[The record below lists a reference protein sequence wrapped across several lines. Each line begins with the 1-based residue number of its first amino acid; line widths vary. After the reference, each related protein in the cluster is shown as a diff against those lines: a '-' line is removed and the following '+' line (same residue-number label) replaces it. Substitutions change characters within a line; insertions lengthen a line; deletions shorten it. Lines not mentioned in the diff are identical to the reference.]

1 MEDTREELERLEQEL
16 LAEEP
21 VAAEELTDTDE
32 QLLDE
37 LIQEVKAEQADED
50 VFLDDAMLRE
60 VLSEDA
66 APAFEDPDKIHEPEE
81 LIYSNYANDYGKDIQ
96 DDEYA
101 DEEQEQQAAED
112 RLQIIL
118 MIAASAL
125 SLGII
130 GILIYWL
137 VAFF

>member
-16 LAEEP
+16 LAEEQ
-21 VAAEELTDTDE
+21 AEQDE

-37 LIQEVKAEQADED
+37 LIREVKAEAYEDDILLDEES
-50 VFLDDAMLRE
+50 LRE
-60 VLSEDA
+60 VLPEDA
-66 APAFEDPDKIHEPEE
+66 APAFEDPEKIHEPEE
-81 LIYSNYANDYGKDIQ
+81 LIYSNFANDYGKDMQ
-96 DDEYA
+96 NEA
-101 DEEQEQQAAED
+101 EEVLAKKAAED
-112 RLQIIL
+112 RLHIIL
-118 MIAASAL
+118 MITASVL

>member
-21 VAAEELTDTDE
+21 AVQEQVDESDALLEEL
-32 QLLDE
+32 
-37 LIQEVKAEQADED
+37 IREVKAQTEEED
-50 VFLDDAMLRE
+50 VFLDDALLRE
-60 VLSEDA
+60 NLPEDA

-81 LIYSNYANDYGKDIQ
+81 LVYSNFANDYGKELQ
-96 DDEYA
+96 EKEA
-101 DEEQEQQAAED
+101 EEQEKKAYED

-118 MIAASAL
+118 MITASVLA
-125 SLGII
+125 LGII

>member
-1 MEDTREELERLEQEL
+1 MADTREELDRLEREL
-16 LAEEP
+16 LAEEQRS
-21 VAAEELTDTDE
+21 DE
-32 QLLDE
+32 DKMLDE
-37 LIQEVKAEQADED
+37 LIREVKAGEADD
-50 VFLDDAMLRE
+50 DIFLDDALLRE

-66 APAFEDPDKIHEPEE
+66 TPAFEDPDKIHEPEK
-81 LIYSNYANDYGKDIQ
+81 LIYSNFANDYGKDL
-96 DDEYA
+96 E
-101 DEEQEQQAAED
+101 DEEQEQQAHED
-112 RLQIIL
+112 KLQIIL

>member
-21 VAAEELTDTDE
+21 AVQEQVDESDALLEEL
-32 QLLDE
+32 
-37 LIQEVKAEQADED
+37 IREVKAQTEEED
-50 VFLDDAMLRE
+50 VFLDDALLRE
-60 VLSEDA
+60 NLPEDA

-81 LIYSNYANDYGKDIQ
+81 LVYSNFANDYGKELQ
-96 DDEYA
+96 EEEA
-101 DEEQEQQAAED
+101 EEQEKKAYED

-118 MIAASAL
+118 MITASVL

>member
-16 LAEEP
+16 LAEEQLSN
-21 VAAEELTDTDE
+21 EEQMLE
-32 QLLDE
+32 E
-37 LIQEVKAEQADED
+37 LIQEVKSEEASDD
-50 VFLDDAMLRE
+50 IFLDEELLRE

-66 APAFEDPDKIHEPEE
+66 TPAFEDPEKIHEPEE
-81 LIYSNYANDYGKDIQ
+81 LVYSNFANDYGKDLQ
-96 DDEYA
+96 KEDETA
-101 DEEQEQQAAED
+101 DEEQSKKAAED
-112 RLQIIL
+112 KLQIIL

-130 GILIYWL
+130 AILIYWL

>member
-16 LAEEP
+16 LAEEQ
-21 VAAEELTDTDE
+21 VDANE

-37 LIQEVKAEQADED
+37 LIREVKAEVDED
-50 VFLDDAMLRE
+50 DIFLDDAILRE
-60 VLSEDA
+60 VLPEDA

-81 LIYSNYANDYGKDIQ
+81 LIYSNFANDYGKDMQ
-96 DDEYA
+96 
-101 DEEQEQQAAED
+101 DEEAEAQAQKAAED
-112 RLQIIL
+112 RLHIIL
-118 MIAASAL
+118 MITASVL

-130 GILIYWL
+130 GILLYWL

>member
-16 LAEEP
+16 LAEED
-21 VAAEELTDTDE
+21 VAQQEQPDADE
-32 QLLDE
+32 LLDA
-37 LIQEVKAEQADED
+37 LIQEVKAEVGEDD

-60 VLSEDA
+60 VLPEDA
-66 APAFEDPDKIHEPEE
+66 TPAFEDPDKIHEPEE
-81 LIYSNYANDYGKDIQ
+81 LIYSNFANDYGKDLL
-96 DDEYA
+96 
-101 DEEQEQQAAED
+101 DEEEEAQANKEAED
-112 RLQIIL
+112 RLHIIL
-118 MIAASAL
+118 MITASAL

>member
-16 LAEEP
+16 LAEEQI
-21 VAAEELTDTDE
+21 D
-32 QLLDE
+32 LDE
-37 LIQEVKAEQADED
+37 LIREVKAEAAED
-50 VFLDDAMLRE
+50 DIFLDDAMLRE
-60 VLSEDA
+60 VLPEDA
-66 APAFEDPDKIHEPEE
+66 TPAFEDPDKIHEPEE
-81 LIYSNYANDYGKDIQ
+81 LVYSNFANDYGKDIL
-96 DDEYA
+96 
-101 DEEQEQQAAED
+101 DEEEEAQAKKAAED

-118 MIAASAL
+118 MITASVL

>member
-1 MEDTREELERLEQEL
+1 MADTREELDRLEQEL
-16 LAEEP
+16 LAEEQRS
-21 VAAEELTDTDE
+21 DE
-32 QLLDE
+32 DKMLDE
-37 LIQEVKAEQADED
+37 LIREVKAGEADD
-50 VFLDDAMLRE
+50 DIFLDDALLRE

-66 APAFEDPDKIHEPEE
+66 TPAFEDPDKIHEPEK
-81 LIYSNYANDYGKDIQ
+81 LIYSNFANDYGKDL
-96 DDEYA
+96 E
-101 DEEQEQQAAED
+101 DEEQEQQAHED
-112 RLQIIL
+112 KLQIIL